1 MTLPTPPRPPVSRPL
16 EGIRVLDLSRV
27 LAGPTAAQA
36 LADLGAE
43 VIKIERPAIGD
54 DTRLIGP
61 HFAGS
66 GELVD
71 RSAYYWAVNRG
82 KQSVAIDLADPDG
95 ADLVRGLAAKADVLI
110 ENFKVGALGRYGLG
124 PADLAAINP
133 RLVYCSITGFGQ
145 SGPYRHRPGYDSMIQ
160 AMGGLMSLTGEP
172 DGRPGGGP
180 QRAGV
185 PMVDLLTGLYAS
197 TAILAALRHRDRTGE
212 GQHVDLALLDV
223 MVSSLSF
230 LGVDH
235 LASGRMPAR
244 TGTRNAVTHPSGIY
258 DCRDGQI
265 MMIIGNDEQFRRLCG
280 ALGLPD
286 LVRDPRFGSSPDR
299 VVHAADLDAL
309 IGPVLATRPLADW
322 LAAFETAGLPASPVN
337 DIAAV
342 FADEQVRQRG
352 AIVSFEHPEI
362 GAVGCLASPMRLS
375 ATPVQYDRRPATLGE
390 HTRQVLHEDLGLSDE
405 AIDALKAK
413 GAIG

>member
-322 LAAFETAGLPASPVN
+322 LAAFETAGLPASPVRPLSR
-337 DIAAV
+337 DGTCAPTSRYDSAV
-342 FADEQVRQRG
+342 PSCRSSIPRSAPS
-352 AIVSFEHPEI
+352 A
-362 GAVGCLASPMRLS
+362 ASPRRCDCRQHRSNTTAGRPPS
-375 ATPVQYDRRPATLGE
+375 ASIRGKSCTRTSACPTRPS
-390 HTRQVLHEDLGLSDE
+390 TR
-405 AIDALKAK
+405 
-413 GAIG
+413 

>member
-1 MTLPTPPRPPVSRPL
+1 MTSPTRRPL
-16 EGIRVLDLSRV
+16 EGVRVLDLSRV

-160 AMGGLMSLTGEP
+160 AMGGLMSLTGSAP
-172 DGRPGGGP
+172 ACRW
-180 QRAGV
+180 
-185 PMVDLLTGLYAS
+185 S
-197 TAILAALRHRDRTGE
+197 T
-212 GQHVDLALLDV
+212 
-223 MVSSLSF
+223 S
-230 LGVDH
+230 
-235 LASGRMPAR
+235 
-244 TGTRNAVTHPSGIY
+244 
-258 DCRDGQI
+258 
-265 MMIIGNDEQFRRLCG
+265 
-280 ALGLPD
+280 
-286 LVRDPRFGSSPDR
+286 
-299 VVHAADLDAL
+299 
-309 IGPVLATRPLADW
+309 
-322 LAAFETAGLPASPVN
+322 
-337 DIAAV
+337 
-342 FADEQVRQRG
+342 
-352 AIVSFEHPEI
+352 
-362 GAVGCLASPMRLS
+362 
-375 ATPVQYDRRPATLGE
+375 
-390 HTRQVLHEDLGLSDE
+390 
-405 AIDALKAK
+405 
-413 GAIG
+413 

>member
-1 MTLPTPPRPPVSRPL
+1 LSRPL

-82 KQSVAIDLADPDG
+82 KQSVAIDLADADG

-124 PADLAAINP
+124 PADLTAINP

-172 DGRPGGGP
+172 DGQPGGGP

-185 PMVDLLTGLYAS
+185 PMIDILTGLYAS

-235 LASGRMPAR
+235 LASGRVPQR

-286 LVRDPRFGSSPDR
+286 LARDPRFGSSPDR
-299 VVHAADLDAL
+299 VAHAAELDAL
-309 IGPVLATRPLADW
+309 IGAVLATRPLPEW
-322 LAAFETAGLPASPVN
+322 LTAFEAAGLPASPVN
-337 DIAAV
+337 DLAAV
-342 FADEQVRQRG
+342 FADEHVRQRG
-352 AIVSFEHPEI
+352 DVVSFEHPEI
-362 GAVGCLASPMRLS
+362 GAIDCLASPMRLS
-375 ATPVQYDRRPATLGE
+375 ATPVQYDRRPAGLGE